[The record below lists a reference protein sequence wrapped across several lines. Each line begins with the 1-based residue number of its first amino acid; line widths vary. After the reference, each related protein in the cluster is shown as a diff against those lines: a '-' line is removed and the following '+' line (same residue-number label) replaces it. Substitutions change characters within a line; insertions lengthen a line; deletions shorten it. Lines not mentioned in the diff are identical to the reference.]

1 MEIMINYL
9 EALDLLESHAKLQSV
24 ENCQTI
30 NSLQRIIAEDI
41 FSPISLPS
49 FDNSAMDGF
58 AIRAVDTLL
67 ASPSNLIRLKIDEVI
82 QAKATI
88 QHIAPTETMI
98 CCEIMTGAPIP
109 VGYDAVIPV
118 ENVQLCDQDGEK
130 FILIDKPVQIHQ
142 NVRFSGEDVKQG
154 SLLLKQGQ
162 QIQAN
167 DVMLLLSLGIAQVN
181 VFTQISLAIAT
192 TGEEISDDYSR
203 ELQFGEIYN
212 SNAPLLI
219 NLAQESCFAARYAG
233 ILRDNNST
241 LLEFIQTSPEQVLIT
256 TGAVSKGKWDF
267 IPETLRSLGAEIIF
281 HSVAIRPG
289 KPILF
294 ARLRDGRYF
303 FGLPGNPVSSMV
315 GWRFFVIPLL
325 RKMLAKEREQEFKV
339 INSIDFNKKHSLRQF
354 LKARLI
360 INDGVASCEIS
371 NHQESFKIH
380 ALTTNDLWAIALED
394 EHNLAAGA
402 LINVVPLYAN
412 FTK

>member
-1 MEIMINYL
+1 MISYL
-9 EALDLLESHAKLQSV
+9 SALDLLESHAKIQAV
-24 ENCQTI
+24 EPCQTLE
-30 NSLQRIIAEDI
+30 SLHRVVAEDI
-41 FSPISLPS
+41 FSSISLPS

-67 ASPSNLIRLKIDEVI
+67 ASPNNVIELKVDEII
-82 QAKATI
+82 QAKAAK
-88 QHIAPTETMI
+88 QHSAPMETMI

-109 VGYDAVIPV
+109 IGYDSVIPI
-118 ENVQLCDQDGEK
+118 ENVQLCDKNGIK
-130 FILIDKPVQIHQ
+130 FILINKPVELHQ
-142 NVRFSGEDVKQG
+142 NVRFIGEDVKQG

-167 DVMLLLSLGIAQVN
+167 DVMLLLSLGIAQIN
-181 VFTQISLAIAT
+181 VFAKISLAIAT

-203 ELQFGEIYN
+203 DLQFGEIYN

-219 NLAQESCFAARYAG
+219 NLAHENCFSARYAG
-233 ILRDNNST
+233 ILRDNQST

-267 IPETLRSLGAEIIF
+267 IPDTLRELGADIIF

-289 KPILF
+289 KPVLF

-325 RKMLAKEREQEFKV
+325 RKMLSKEREQGFKV
-339 INSIDFNKKHSLRQF
+339 INSVEFNKKHSLRHF
-354 LKARLI
+354 LKARLF
-360 INDGVASCEIS
+360 INNGVASSEIS

-380 ALTTNDLWAIALED
+380 SLTTNDLWAIAHED
-394 EHNLAAGA
+394 EHSVAAGA
-402 LINVVPLYAN
+402 LITVVPIYAN
-412 FTK
+412 FAK